1 MSLVELKSNHRER
14 ITMSTLLRVLRE
26 KWTTNTL
33 PSISLKGKTILVTG
47 TNAGIGFETAKKL
60 AILGPKKLIIT
71 TRSISKGESTLRD
84 ITKHVAETTGVQRTE
99 IVPLTLDL
107 GTLHDVEA
115 FVKNVQT
122 NTDRLD
128 GAILN
133 AAVQCPTH
141 HVGVD
146 GYEDTIQVNAISTT
160 YLAVLLLP
168 LLTSTAKTTNTQTHL
183 TFVSSRAATRVS
195 TTDIGPCSS
204 STSPMKL
211 MSQPENFPP
220 GGLGGQARYG
230 QSKLLLEYAMR
241 HLVNVPSL
249 RYQDVKPNVIINSVC
264 PGVTK
269 SELNRNFNSWIQQF
283 FINWMFYP
291 LVGKSTEQGANC
303 YILAYGQGNESHG
316 KLSAA
321 GTSYEEEWD
330 AIKSDVGKDFGDKVW
345 AEMVQIMSSRPG
357 TSATDILGPNA

>member
-1 MSLVELKSNHRER
+1 M
-14 ITMSTLLRVLRE
+14 
-26 KWTTNTL
+26 
-33 PSISLKGKTILVTG
+33 SLKGKTILITG

-60 AILGPKKLIIT
+60 ATLGPKKLIIT
-71 TRSISKGESTLRD
+71 TRSISKGENTLRD
-84 ITKHVAETTGVQRTE
+84 ITKHMAETTNDQQTE
-99 IVPLTLDL
+99 IVPLTLDMA
-107 GTLHDVEA
+107 TLHDVEG
-115 FVKNVQT
+115 FVKNLQT

-133 AAVQCPTH
+133 AGMQRPTQ

-146 GYEDTIQVNAISTT
+146 GYEDMIQVNAISTT

-168 LLTSTAKTTNTQTHL
+168 LLTSTANTTNTQTHL
-183 TFVSSRAATRVS
+183 TFVSSRAGTRVS
-195 TTDIGPCSS
+195 TTEISPYSS
-204 STSPMKL
+204 STSPLKL

-249 RYQDVKPNVIINSVC
+249 RNKDVKPNVIINSVC

-269 SELNRNFNSWIQQF
+269 SELGRNFDSWVQQF
-283 FINWMFYP
+283 FINWIFYP
-291 LVGKSTEQGANC
+291 LVGKSAEQGANC
-303 YILAYGQGNESHG
+303 YLLAYAQGDESHG

-321 GTSYEEEWD
+321 GDSYVEEWD
-330 AIKSDVGKDFGDKVW
+330 AIRSDAGRDFGDKVW

-357 TSATDILGPNA
+357 TGARDILSPNA